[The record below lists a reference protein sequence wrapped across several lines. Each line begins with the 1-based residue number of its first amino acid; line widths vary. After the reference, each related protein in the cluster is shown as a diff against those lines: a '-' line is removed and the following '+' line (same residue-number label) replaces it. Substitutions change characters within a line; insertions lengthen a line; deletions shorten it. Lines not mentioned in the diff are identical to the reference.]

1 MLINHI
7 HISDNIAPPNPTVN
21 RNDAI
26 AVAESTLRCAYDSR
40 PITLHYLANAAGSVS
55 LVYAISVKNEE
66 SGEWYEAH
74 VDAHSAKLLSTVNY
88 VAHATV
94 RRP

>member
-1 MLINHI
+1 M
-7 HISDNIAPPNPTVN
+7 S
-21 RNDAI
+21 RKDAI
-26 AVAESTLRCAYDSR
+26 AAAESTLKCAYDSR

-55 LVYAISVKNEE
+55 LVYVISVRNKE

-74 VDAHSAKLLSTVNY
+74 VDAHSSELLSTVNY
-88 VAHATV
+88 VARATV